1 MKDYGLQAMECYHS
15 DQTPA
20 DTRKYLQMAGRLG
33 LFATGGSDYHGAVH
47 PDIELGRG
55 KGRLNMPDSLLQP
68 FIERKNYDNG
78 GIDIA
83 GASQTSRCRAG

>member
-68 FIERKNYDNG
+68 FIERKKL
-78 GIDIA
+78 
-83 GASQTSRCRAG
+83 